1 MKHLRRLFT
10 LVLFLFAMLVT
21 ASTTYAA
28 SSPGVTYLIEGQ
40 YVYVEIN
47 GTTNLNDSSVWWG
60 QSYNIDFRDSGITQ
74 TPSKFYIEYYS
85 FQADDITQTIYN
97 ITEVDEIFGEL
108 DLTYSDEVVFYNN
121 AGLSAYMSI
130 PDQLDQND
138 ELIVYFELPFEDASP
153 VLSGETAFVTNVDL
167 PLTEAS
173 IRSNIYAYDDTD
185 GDITHLITKTS
196 DTYTTN
202 MNTVGTWQIVYS
214 VQDSAGNVATLTV
227 HVLVRDVTAPT
238 WNIAKAEVSVSYTA
252 TFDIEAYKSQ
262 LGVADNYD
270 PAGSLTITVESNNYT
285 ANKTV
290 VGTYYVVYK
299 IKDTAGNQT
308 LAEVEVNVI
317 DTVAP
322 TISGPSTIVKPNNT
336 TLTVSEI
343 KSQLTSN
350 DAVAGNLTSSIVVT
364 EDNYTGKGHLV
375 GSYTITFSVTDPSG
389 NTATHV
395 VTVTVEDDI
404 PPIFYIKDNYFITVD
419 QSVSLSLTQ
428 IIEIL
433 EITGQLETS
442 GSGGIELTTLVNE
455 YSGNENIPGIYAVS
469 LKAVSVSGNESIH
482 NVAIE
487 VLESD
492 TEDPIVI
499 DEDASWFQP
508 VEDAFN
514 VAWAWVK
521 DNVLMSIGI
530 GIGLIGFILITI
542 ALTTDRKPRR
552 SYRRY

>member
-21 ASTTYAA
+21 ASTTYAI
-28 SSPGVTYLIEGQ
+28 SSPNVTYLIEGQ

-47 GTTNLNDSSVWWG
+47 GTTNLNDSSVLWG
-60 QSYNIDFRDSGITQ
+60 QSYDVDFRDSGITQ
-74 TPSKFYIEYYS
+74 TPSKLYIEYYS
-85 FQADDITQTIYN
+85 PLGDDLIQTIYN
-97 ITEVDEIFGEL
+97 ITEVDEIFGQL
-108 DLTYSDEVVFYNN
+108 DLSYSDEVVFYNN

-130 PDQLDQND
+130 PDQMDQND

-153 VLSGETAFVTNVDL
+153 VLTGETAFVTNVDL

-196 DTYTTN
+196 DTYTPN

-214 VQDSAGNVATLTV
+214 VEDSAGNVATLTV

-238 WNIAKAEVSVSYTA
+238 WNVAKAEVSVSYTA

-262 LGVADNYD
+262 LGASDNYD
-270 PAGSLTITVESNNYT
+270 PSGSLTITVESNNYT

-343 KSQLTSN
+343 KAQLTSN
-350 DAVAGNLTSSIVVT
+350 DAVAGNLTSSILVT

-455 YSGNENIPGIYAVS
+455 YSGNENVPGIYAVS

-508 VEDAFN
+508 IEDAFN

>member
-10 LVLFLFAMLVT
+10 LVLFLLAMLMT
-21 ASTTYAA
+21 ASTTYAFTTSGLTFTRVGDKVSVTLNGNTTFNLEELYQSTGSA
-28 SSPGVTYLIEGQ
+28 YIDIDIRDYSGYDIANDYTFYISNNGVTSYTNATVVRVELMAEDQDNGFFDLYDKTGA
-40 YVYVEIN
+40 YVTSRVESN
-47 GTTNLNDSSVWWG
+47 SLAS
-60 QSYNIDFRDSGITQ
+60 
-74 TPSKFYIEYYS
+74 
-85 FQADDITQTIYN
+85 IYW
-97 ITEVDEIFGEL
+97 IVTE
-108 DLTYSDEVVFYNN
+108 
-121 AGLSAYMSI
+121 
-130 PDQLDQND
+130 P
-138 ELIVYFELPFEDASP
+138 DASP

-185 GDITHLITKTS
+185 GDITHLITKSS
-196 DTYTTN
+196 DTYTPN

-214 VQDSAGNVATLTV
+214 VQDSSGNVTTLTV

-238 WNIAKAEVSVSYTA
+238 WNVAKAEVSVSYTA

-262 LGVADNYD
+262 LGASDNYD
-270 PAGSLTITVESNNYT
+270 PSGSLTITVESNNYT

-343 KSQLTSN
+343 KAQLTSN

-442 GSGGIELTTLVNE
+442 GSGGIELTTLTNE

-508 VEDAFN
+508 IEDLFN
-514 VAWAWVK
+514 VTWTWVK
-521 DNVLMSIGI
+521 ANVLMSIGI

-542 ALTTDRKPRR
+542 ALTTDKKPRR

>member
-1 MKHLRRLFT
+1 MHKIHKLVYLMVLLLGSIT
-10 LVLFLFAMLVT
+10 LST
-21 ASTTYAA
+21 AVTYAA

-167 PLTEAS
+167 PLSEAS

-185 GDITHLITKTS
+185 GDITHLITKSS
-196 DTYTTN
+196 DTYTPN
-202 MNTVGTWQIVYS
+202 MNTVGTWQIIYS
-214 VQDSAGNVATLTV
+214 VQDSAGNVSTLTV

-238 WNIAKAEVSVSYTA
+238 WNVAKAEVQVSYTA

-262 LGVADNYD
+262 LGVSDNYD
-270 PAGSLTITVESNNYT
+270 PSGSLTITIHANTYT

-290 VGTYYVVYK
+290 VGTYNVVYK
-299 IKDTAGNQT
+299 IKDTAGNET
-308 LAEVEVNVI
+308 LAQVEVNVI
-317 DTVAP
+317 DDVAP
-322 TISGPSTIVKPNNT
+322 TISGPTTIMKPNNT
-336 TLTVSEI
+336 ALTVGEI
-343 KSQLTSN
+343 KAQLTAN
-350 DAVAGNLTSSIVVT
+350 DVVAGNLTSSIAIQG
-364 EDNYTGKGHLV
+364 DNYSGKGHLV
-375 GSYTITFSVTDPSG
+375 GSYAIIFSVTDPSG
-389 NTATHV
+389 NKSTHT
-395 VTVTVEDDI
+395 VTVTVTDNI

-419 QSVSLSLTQ
+419 QSVTLTLSQ
-428 IIEIL
+428 IIDIL

-442 GSGGIELTTLVNE
+442 GTGGVEITALINE
-455 YSGNENIPGIYAVS
+455 YTGNEDVPGIYAVS
-469 LKAVSVSGNESIH
+469 LKAVTISGNESIH

-499 DEDASWFQP
+499 EEPSEW
-508 VEDAFN
+508 
-514 VAWAWVK
+514 
-521 DNVLMSIGI
+521 DNVWAFVVEHQDYFIG
-530 GIGLIGFILITI
+530 GLAILLFGLFIAVKVKGSKKPLII
-542 ALTTDRKPRR
+542 KKKHKKRH
-552 SYRRY
+552 